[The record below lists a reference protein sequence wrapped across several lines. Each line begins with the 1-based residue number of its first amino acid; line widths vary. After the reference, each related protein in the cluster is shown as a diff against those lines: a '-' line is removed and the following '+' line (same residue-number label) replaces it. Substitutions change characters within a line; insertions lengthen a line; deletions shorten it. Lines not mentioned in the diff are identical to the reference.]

1 MYNGTRVVLGKSL
14 ALSKIGRMEGRP
26 ERNVSI
32 RGLLSPQQEETGQ
45 GGVGKRTL
53 YLLFLSSTA
62 ADLY

>member
-1 MYNGTRVVLGKSL
+1 ML
-14 ALSKIGRMEGRP
+14 
-26 ERNVSI
+26 SI
-32 RGLLSPQQEETGQ
+32 RGLPSLQQEEAGQ